1 MAHHARWTMS
11 QVTELFNKPFLEL
24 MFEAQQVHRQ
34 HFDPRHVQVSTL
46 LSIKTGACPED
57 CKYCPQS
64 ARYKTGLESERLMEV
79 EQVLDSARKAK
90 NAGSTRFCM
99 GAAWK
104 NPHDRDMPYLEQ
116 MVKGVK
122 AMGLEACMTLG
133 TLNEEQAQ
141 RLSAAGLDYY
151 NHNLDT
157 SPEFYGNIITTRTY
171 QERLDTLKEELHYL
185 ETTREK
191 EVAELIKEARSFGDL
206 SENSEYDEAKTEQ
219 GKLYSRIAEIT
230 DLIENAEVV
239 EKVEVAAD
247 VVTIGSHVRVLDV
260 DEDAEEEYTIVGS
273 QEANPMEG
281 CISDDSPFGF
291 ALKGHK
297 VGETVTVTAP
307 VGELQFKI
315 IAVENED

>member
-1 MAHHARWTMS
+1 MAIDS
-11 QVTELFNKPFLEL
+11 
-24 MFEAQQVHRQ
+24 
-34 HFDPRHVQVSTL
+34 
-46 LSIKTGACPED
+46 
-57 CKYCPQS
+57 
-64 ARYKTGLESERLMEV
+64 RYKMS
-79 EQVLDSARKAK
+79 
-90 NAGSTRFCM
+90 
-99 GAAWK
+99 
-104 NPHDRDMPYLEQ
+104 
-116 MVKGVK
+116 
-122 AMGLEACMTLG
+122 
-133 TLNEEQAQ
+133 
-141 RLSAAGLDYY
+141 
-151 NHNLDT
+151 
-157 SPEFYGNIITTRTY
+157 

-260 DEDAEEEYTIVGS
+260 DEDYTIVGS